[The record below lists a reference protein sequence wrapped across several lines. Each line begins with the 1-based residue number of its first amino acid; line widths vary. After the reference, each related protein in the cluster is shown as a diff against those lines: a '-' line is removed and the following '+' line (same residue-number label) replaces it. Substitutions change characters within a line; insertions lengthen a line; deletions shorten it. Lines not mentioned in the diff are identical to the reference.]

1 VIGGVSLPSE
11 QRHNERHT
19 MKKFI
24 ALALVTVGVTVSAR
38 AQWIV
43 YDPANTV
50 QPVINTAQEIAKY
63 IEIINNQ
70 VQQIQALTDQ
80 LNEFKHYESLFGDP
94 KAVLLT
100 TVQPLVYDLRKTEVG
115 ETLTA
120 LEGAV
125 DAGEA
130 MLYNAS
136 GLFTNIGTTFATPNG
151 ATVTRRETPYLP
163 VAAVQKTTEDFLSVS
178 TDATAR
184 RIALKEEI
192 ARTTTALKS
201 ATTDA
206 EVQKLTGVLIGLS
219 SALNNTDYEI
229 NQATA
234 SALVQDVANRNDA
247 QRQIEAKKEQQH
259 AEFTEAVQKYG
270 QTFRLMNAPTA
281 FPTP

>member
-1 VIGGVSLPSE
+1 
-11 QRHNERHT
+11 
-19 MKKFI
+19 MKKFT
-24 ALALVTVGVTVSAR
+24 ALALVTLGITVSAR

-43 YDPANTV
+43 FDPTMNV
-50 QPVINTAQEIAKY
+50 QSIINTAQEIAKY
-63 IEIINNQ
+63 VEMINNQ
-70 VQQIQALTDQ
+70 VQQIQTLTDQ
-80 LNEFKHYESLFGDP
+80 LNEFKHYEDLFGDP

-100 TVQPLVYDLRKTEVG
+100 TVQPLVNDLRKTKLARPDRARRRSG
-115 ETLTA
+115 CRRRHA
-120 LEGAV
+120 LQRQRPVHEHRHDVQHAERRNGYGAK
-125 DAGEA
+125 
-130 MLYNAS
+130 
-136 GLFTNIGTTFATPNG
+136 
-151 ATVTRRETPYLP
+151 RRIYRSRRSSENDG
-163 VAAVQKTTEDFLSVS
+163 QLSVRLS
-178 TDATAR
+178 R
-184 RIALKEEI
+184 RDRTPRALKGN
-192 ARTTTALKS
+192 RPHHHLALKS

>member
-1 VIGGVSLPSE
+1 
-11 QRHNERHT
+11 
-19 MKKFI
+19 MKRLI
-24 ALALVTVGVTVSAR
+24 ALTLVTLGITVSAR
-38 AQWIV
+38 AQWVV
-43 YDPANTV
+43 YDPANTI
-50 QPVINTAQEIAKY
+50 QSVINTAQEIAKY
-63 IEIINNQ
+63 VEMIQHQ
-70 VQQIQALTDQ
+70 VQQIQTLEDQ

-100 TVQPLVYDLRKTEVG
+100 TVQPLVTDLRKTELG
-115 ETLTA
+115 QTLTA

-125 DAGEA
+125 DAGQA
-130 MLYNAS
+130 MVYDAD
-136 GLFTNIGTTFATPNG
+136 GLFTSIGTTFNTPNG
-151 ATVTRRETPYLP
+151 ATVTRREAPYLP
-163 VAAVQKTTEDFLSVS
+163 VAAVQKTTDNFLTVT

-184 RIALKEEI
+184 RVALKEEI
-192 ARTTTALKS
+192 ARTTTALKN

-234 SALVQDVANRNDA
+234 SALVQDVANRNEA

>member
-1 VIGGVSLPSE
+1 
-11 QRHNERHT
+11 

-24 ALALVTVGVTVSAR
+24 ALTLVALGITMSAR

-43 YDPANTV
+43 YDPANTIQSV
-50 QPVINTAQEIAKY
+50 VNTAQEIAKY
-63 IEIINNQ
+63 VTMIENQ
-70 VQQIQALTDQ
+70 VQQIQTLTDQ
-80 LNEFKHYESLFGDP
+80 LNEFKHYEDLFGDP
-94 KAVLLT
+94 KAVVLA
-100 TVQPLVYDLRKTEVG
+100 TVQPLVTDLRKTELG
-115 ETLTA
+115 QTLTT
-120 LEGAV
+120 LESAV
-125 DAGEA
+125 DAGQA
-130 MLYNAS
+130 MRYDAN
-136 GLFTNIGTTFATPNG
+136 GLFSSVGTTFTTPNG
-151 ATVTRRETPYLP
+151 QTVTRQQATYLP
-163 VAAVQKTTEDFLSVS
+163 VAAVQKTTDNFLSVS

-192 ARTTTALKS
+192 ARTTTALKN

-247 QRQIEAKKEQQH
+247 QRQIDAKKEQQH
-259 AEFTEAVQKYG
+259 AEFTEAMQKYG
-270 QTFRLMNAPTA
+270 QTFRLMNTPTV

>member
-1 VIGGVSLPSE
+1 
-11 QRHNERHT
+11 
-19 MKKFI
+19 MKKLI
-24 ALALVTVGVTVSAR
+24 ALTLVTLGVAVSAR

-43 YDPANTV
+43 YDPASNI
-50 QPVINTAQEIAKY
+50 QGILNTAQEIAKFV
-63 IEIINNQ
+63 EVINNQ
-70 VQQIQALTDQ
+70 VQQIQTLTDQ

-94 KAVLLT
+94 KIVLLS
-100 TVQPLVYDLRKTEVG
+100 TVQPLVNDLRKTELG
-115 ETLTA
+115 QTLKTLETT
-120 LEGAV
+120 V
-125 DAGEA
+125 NAGEA

-136 GLFTNIGTTFATPNG
+136 GLFHSVGTTFTTPNG
-151 ATVTRRETPYLP
+151 VTVTRQQPTYLP
-163 VAAVQKTTEDFLSVS
+163 VAAVQKTTDNYLSVS

-184 RIALKEEI
+184 RVALKAQI
-192 ARTTTALKS
+192 AATTDALKS

-281 FPTP
+281 VPTP